1 MKQLLLAAAFA
12 MATTFTATAPTHAAH
27 RVADDYELATDA
39 VVPERAYV
47 MLYRLTDAD
56 IEFVL
61 RLCDDAARGAY
72 GAVTAYHAPHPSRP
86 DPKYNEVEYM
96 SYWYVIDLLEASGRP
111 FYADPAIHHDAI
123 NADALRF
130 AEAHAAHCVIEVS
143 DRIHAKY

>member
-12 MATTFTATAPTHAAH
+12 TATTFTATAPTHAAH
-27 RVADDYELATDA
+27 RVTDDYALATDA

-96 SYWYVIDLLEASGRP
+96 SYWDVIDLMEARGTP
-111 FYADPAIHHDAI
+111 HYADPAIHHAAI
-123 NADALRF
+123 NAEALRF
-130 AEAHAAHCVIEVS
+130 ADAYAVQCVIAVS